1 MSEAARRDRWALAA
15 FGALWAAQVAL
26 AAWMP
31 LVADEAYYLAW
42 SRALGPGYLDHPP
55 GIAWWVALGFGR
67 PRIPGLVLAPLGW
80 WLLADAARR
89 WGVMRWR
96 WVPAM
101 VMATPLGLSAG
112 LLATPDVPLVVV
124 WCGALW
130 GVAAGRIGVVGLC
143 VGLGLWAKAAML
155 VALPG
160 LWWALGWRR
169 GMVAMGVA
177 AAVYA
182 PHVGWS
188 VMNGGLPWS
197 FQAGH
202 RAWGLGPLGV
212 LRAIG
217 GQLLV
222 VTPGVVAVAAV
233 AWARVAERLEGVLRA
248 LGLPVLVMWVGLGAL
263 TRVEPNWPA
272 LAWPA
277 TVVLALAW
285 GERTG
290 RLRWVRR
297 AWALAAVMTAGAA
310 VVLVAGLGVMGP
322 RRPAWQGATLWAC
335 LAADPA
341 AAGLAVVAGRYQEKA
356 LLDAVWWAGEA
367 PGRVGPPP
375 LAGSDPVAAGVAW
388 RRIEGRRV
396 SEYDRRPAP
405 RPPAC
410 DAVHLGAVSVG
421 EGDCAGVAERAEL
434 CGLPAVICR
443 CRAGDG
449 EAIDSRRWGTTTR

>member
-1 MSEAARRDRWALAA
+1 MIGDKRERWAFWA
-15 FGALWAAQVAL
+15 FGALWAVQGAL

-55 GIAWWVALGFGR
+55 GVAWWVALGFGW
-67 PRIPGLVLAPLGW
+67 PRLPGWVVGPVAW

-89 WGVMRWR
+89 WGVARWR

-112 LLATPDVPLVVV
+112 LLATPDVPLVVA
-124 WCGALW
+124 WCGVLW
-130 GVAAGRIGVVGLC
+130 GVAAGRVWVVGVC
-143 VGLGLWAKAAML
+143 VGLGLWAKPAML

-160 LWWALGWRR
+160 LWWALGGRR
-169 GMVAMGVA
+169 GLVALAIA

-202 RAWGLGPLGV
+202 RAWGLGPVGV

-222 VTPGVVAVAAV
+222 LTPGVVAVAVV
-233 AWARVAERLEGVLRA
+233 AWWRAAGAAEGALRA
-248 LGLPVLVMWVGLGAL
+248 LGLPVLVMWVGLGL
-263 TRVEPNWPA
+263 WTRVEPNWPA

-277 TVVLALAW
+277 TVVLVLAW
-285 GERTG
+285 GERAG
-290 RLRWVRR
+290 RLSWVRR
-297 AWALAAVMTAGAA
+297 AWALAAVMTVGAA
-310 VVLVAGLGVMGP
+310 VVLPVADAALRS
-322 RRPAWQGATLWAC
+322 RRPPWDGAALWAC
-335 LAADPA
+335 IEREPA
-341 AAGLAVVAGRYQEKA
+341 AAGLVVVAGRYQEKA
-356 LLDAVWWAGEA
+356 LLDAAWWAGEA
-367 PGRVGPPP
+367 PGRSGPPP
-375 LAGSDPVAAGVAW
+375 LAGTDPVAAGVAW
-388 RRIEGRRV
+388 RRAAGRRV

-410 DAVHLGAVSVG
+410 GYVHLGEAIVVERDC
-421 EGDCAGVAERAEL
+421 EGIAEGSTI
-434 CGLPAVICR
+434 CGRPAVTCR

-449 EAIDSRRWGTTTR
+449 EGLDSPPWGTDTR